1 MSGPVLEILVDPD
14 LMEFR
19 VWQETG
25 TVTIY
30 YSVYCTAEEG
40 PWSQIC
46 HLLKGDAGKEFNFSE
61 LQFPLLENGTS
72 NNSFTGSYEP

>member
-1 MSGPVLEILVDPD
+1 MSGPVLEILGDPD

-30 YSVYCTAEEG
+30 YSVYRR
-40 PWSQIC
+40 
-46 HLLKGDAGKEFNFSE
+46 KGLRARSA
-61 LQFPLLENGTS
+61 T
-72 NNSFTGSYEP
+72 Y